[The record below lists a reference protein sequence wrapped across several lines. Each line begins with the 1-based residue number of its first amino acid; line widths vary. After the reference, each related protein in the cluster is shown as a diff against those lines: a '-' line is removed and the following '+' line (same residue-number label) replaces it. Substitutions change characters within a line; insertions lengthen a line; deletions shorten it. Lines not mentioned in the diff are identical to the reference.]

1 MDYILI
7 ILPFV
12 LIGLALWGVHS
23 RYNLILNDN
32 NLVRQP
38 LFWCAIIIP
47 TTLFLY
53 FGCIS
58 WKDHGP
64 QLNSDGLINFYN
76 ISKIPLLFLA
86 SSVPLAAMVA
96 NLHRT
101 IQTESQIVET
111 KKKNSIDLYYSHF
124 KFYTESFQKI
134 PSIEVKY
141 NSLTKTIRLT
151 QYFSLYR
158 KIFPNSSTNSH
169 SSTIINQ
176 QFLQELLA
184 LWDEINLN
192 ISNHN
197 MEYQNYSKSKFNYK
211 FETLAEKIN
220 KIELSLIPI
229 CEKLSISGYH
239 HSKFAIYNYG
249 ESKENEYSYII
260 LKSSFFDHNDMCKTI
275 EHIEEINLQFLEIIN
290 PTNIIKNN
298 LPINKLLN
306 EQEWLSFKNSDTLDS
321 CRVDIDVSY
330 TTPIF
335 QP

>member
-12 LIGLALWGVHS
+12 LIGLALWGIHS
-23 RYNLILNDN
+23 RYNLILNDK

-53 FGCIS
+53 FGLIS

-134 PSIEVKY
+134 PSFELNFNLI
-141 NSLTKTIRLT
+141 SKTIRLT

-158 KIFPNSSTNSH
+158 KIFPNSNTNLN
-169 SSTIINQ
+169 SSTTINQ
-176 QFLQELLA
+176 QFLKELLA
-184 LWDEINLN
+184 LWDEINSN
-192 ISNHN
+192 ISSHN
-197 MEYQNYSKSKFNYK
+197 IEYQNYSNNKFNYK
-211 FETLAEKIN
+211 FEALAEKIN

-239 HSKFAIYNYG
+239 HSKCAIYNYG
-249 ESKENEYSYII
+249 ESKAKEYSYII

-275 EHIEEINLQFLEIIN
+275 EHIEEINLQLLEIIN
-290 PTNIIKNN
+290 PINITKNN
-298 LPINKLLN
+298 LPINKLLD
-306 EQEWLSFKNSDTLDS
+306 EQEWLTFKNLDTLNS
-321 CRVDIDVSY
+321 FRVDLDVSY

-335 QP
+335 NP